1 MRATVLTTLL
11 MAILSGGACHTGSG
25 AGGAAV
31 RELQPGAHTASGT
44 TGCAIPARL
53 QWRST
58 GPLVTAVPDAGH
70 AIVSIKDPTVVY
82 FNDQWH
88 VYATTA
94 DVAGHWS
101 MVYLHFGD
109 WSQAG
114 SARPYYMSDN
124 PVFAGDYH
132 AAPELFYFTPQN
144 KWYLVYQSGPPTYSM
159 TDDPSKPN
167 TWSPPTTFFAEEPSV
182 VTSNQG
188 AGGWLD
194 FWVICDAT
202 DCYLFFSD
210 DNGNW
215 YRSQTTVQDFPAGFG
230 KTAIV
235 MHDPIGHNLFEASH
249 VYKLSGTSEYLAL
262 IEAIGPT
269 GHRFFRSWIAD
280 TLVGSWA
287 SLADTWAEPFV
298 GLNNV
303 SFAPGASAW
312 TRDIS
317 HGEMIRDGYDE
328 TLTVDPCH
336 LRFVYQG
343 VDPAKTNVGY
353 SQLPY
358 QLGLLSRV
366 K

>member
-1 MRATVLTTLL
+1 MTLL
-11 MAILSGGACHTGSG
+11 LATLCGGACQMRRGG
-25 AGGAAV
+25 GGAV
-31 RELQPGAHTASGT
+31 LGESQPRARMGSDTPR
-44 TGCAIPARL
+44 CAISARL
-53 QWRST
+53 RWTST
-58 GPLVTAVPDAGH
+58 GPLVGPVPDPGH
-70 AIVSIKDPTVVY
+70 AIVSVKDPTVVY

-88 VYATTA
+88 LYATTA

-101 MVYLHFGD
+101 MEYVHFSD
-109 WSQAG
+109 WSLAG
-114 SARPYYMSDN
+114 WAQPYYMSDN
-124 PVFAGDYH
+124 PAFAGGYH
-132 AAPELFYFTPQN
+132 AAPELFYFRPQN
-144 KWYLVYQSGPPTYSM
+144 KWYLVYQSGPPTYST
-159 TDDPSKPN
+159 TDDPSKPG

-194 FWVICDAT
+194 FWVICD
-202 DCYLFFSD
+202 DRNCHLFFSD

-215 YRSQTTVQDFPAGFG
+215 YRSQTTIQDFPAGFG

-249 VYKLSGTSEYLAL
+249 VYKLSGTGEYLAL

-269 GHRFFRSWIAD
+269 GHRFFRSWIAES
-280 TLVGSWA
+280 LVGPWA
-287 SLADTWAEPFV
+287 SLADTWAEPFA

-303 SFAPGASAW
+303 SFAPGARPW

-328 TLTVDPCH
+328 KLTIDPCH

-343 VDPAKTNVGY
+343 VDPAEANVGY
-353 SQLPY
+353 SRLPY
-358 QLGLLSRV
+358 QLGLLTRV